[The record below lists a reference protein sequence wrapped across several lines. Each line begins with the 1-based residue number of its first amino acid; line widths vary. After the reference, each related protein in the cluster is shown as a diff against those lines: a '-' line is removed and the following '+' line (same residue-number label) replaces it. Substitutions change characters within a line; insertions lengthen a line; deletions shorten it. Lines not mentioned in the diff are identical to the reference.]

1 MKGLPRSLSRGNAAK
16 NAAVKRTVKLSG
28 TVAVSSTGTAVGF
41 GSLVV
46 GDLPEGN
53 ILLLGAVANVK
64 LAGSGADANLGDTWN
79 GDFAI
84 GSTATADVTLD
95 GTDVDIIPS
104 TAIGPAVAEVSPITR
119 GANATQV
126 ILNNT
131 DGSLEL
137 NLNVLVDAADIVD
150 DQSVNLTVS
159 GELYLCYVVLGDD

>member
-1 MKGLPRSLSRGNAAK
+1 MKGLPRSLGRANAAK

-28 TVAVSSTGTAVGF
+28 TVAVASVGAAVGF

-64 LAGSGADANLGDTWN
+64 LAGSSVDANLGNTWS

-95 GTDVDIIPS
+95 GTDVDVIPS
-104 TAIGPAVAEVSPITR
+104 TAMGPAVAEVSPITR

-126 ILNNT
+126 ILDNT

-159 GELYLCYVVLGDD
+159 GELHLCYVVLGDD